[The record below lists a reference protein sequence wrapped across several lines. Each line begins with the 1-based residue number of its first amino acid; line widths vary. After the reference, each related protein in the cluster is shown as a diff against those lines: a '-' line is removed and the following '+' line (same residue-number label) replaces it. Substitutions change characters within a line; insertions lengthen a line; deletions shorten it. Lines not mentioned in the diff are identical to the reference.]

1 MFNLVDVGR
10 FLRLSRGTFQ
20 SVIDSVV
27 RRVAPA
33 EAITLSYKVRV
44 AVAVEY
50 GTELKNKWIQ
60 YEFRTRNKTAS
71 YTNTLH
77 KHSKYWIWG
86 PSKWGKFAAFIRTRM
101 REKQPLHDK
110 LVNHSLSWIIAVC
123 GSPLTPVTASAI
135 KSDGTEAPLPLV
147 LPHQDV
153 ISSLKAYRADSNDI
167 EWLNCVF
174 WWISL
179 WVIWCQIVF
188 QFSYCSDFS
197 VWK

>member
-1 MFNLVDVGR
+1 MFNLVDVGW
-10 FLRLSRGTFQ
+10 FLRLSHGTFQ
-20 SVIDSVV
+20 SVIDLAVCG
-27 RRVAPA
+27 ATLA
-33 EAITLSYKVRV
+33 EAIAFSYKVRV
-44 AVAVEY
+44 AVAVETARSF
-50 GTELKNKWIQ
+50 GTNESNMSSARGIKCG
-60 YEFRTRNKTAS
+60 S

-77 KHSKYWIWG
+77 KQSKYWIRG
-86 PSKWGKFAAFIRTRM
+86 TSERGTFAAFICTRM
-101 REKQPLHDK
+101 PEKQPLPDK
-110 LVNHSLSWIIAVC
+110 LVNHSLSWIIPVC
-123 GSPLTPVTASAI
+123 GSPPPLTASTI

-147 LPHQDV
+147 LPHQDA

>member
-1 MFNLVDVGR
+1 MDVGR
-10 FLRLSRGTFQ
+10 FLRVSRGTFQ
-20 SVIDSVV
+20 SVIDLVV

-33 EAITLSYKVRV
+33 EAIALSYKVRV
-44 AVAVEY
+44 AVAVRN
-50 GTELKNKWIQ
+50 GVELKNKWIQ
-60 YEFRTRNKTAS
+60 YEFWAWNKTSAS
-71 YTNTLH
+71 YPNTLH
-77 KHSKYWIWG
+77 KHSKYWIRVTL
-86 PSKWGKFAAFIRTRM
+86 KWGKFAAFIRARI

-110 LVNHSLSWIIAVC
+110 LVNHSLSWIISVC
-123 GSPLTPVTASAI
+123 GSPLTPLTASAI
-135 KSDGTEAPLPLV
+135 KSDATEAPLPLV

-188 QFSYCSDFS
+188 HFSYCSDFS